1 MGFDPG
7 VFGLDRMQAVALP
20 APALRVISQAKI
32 DSLCNLAGFTENVM
46 EFHVHIASPLQVN
59 AGLFLAGSELTR
71 GTLLRCWPETLTE
84 AKLDGNNGFCEARQ
98 IRNGH
103 RWAPW
108 RFFPSKPYVSTGLQF
123 QTVSFGGAH
132 SGHREEAGNLLAR
145 EGKTA
150 GMMYP
155 SKLEA
160 TEAYNHLNY

>member
-1 MGFDPG
+1 MNRMVFVAYVCIAFGCRCMPAYVIRISTPRYTPG
-7 VFGLDRMQAVALP
+7 PDRSIKRTIL
-20 APALRVISQAKI
+20 
-32 DSLCNLAGFTENVM
+32 
-46 EFHVHIASPLQVN
+46 LQ
-59 AGLFLAGSELTR
+59 
-71 GTLLRCWPETLTE
+71 

-108 RFFPSKPYVSTGLQF
+108 RFFPSKPYVSKGLQF